1 MAAEDIVTLQLDASV
16 LRVVLAMVIAL
27 INSISAG
34 TAVAFSTTAAVVY
47 RNATTTTLPQVL
59 DEDQTSW
66 LSTLI
71 RHQSQEH
78 YNSICFSV
86 HHANFCHGLHTF

>member
-1 MAAEDIVTLQLDASV
+1 MTLQLDASV

-47 RNATTTTLPQVL
+47 RNASTTTLPQVL
-59 DEDQTSW
+59 DEEQTSW
-66 LSTLI
+66 LSNAATA
-71 RHQSQEH
+71 S
-78 YNSICFSV
+78 
-86 HHANFCHGLHTF
+86 GP